1 VIAMREAIW
10 SVKVQKVTHRSSTFR
25 ITIPTEIVKTLD
37 LKPGDRLVVKL
48 VELEIDNKKVKAI
61 VYYKP

>member
-1 VIAMREAIW
+1 MLSEAVW
-10 SVKVQKVTHRSSTFR
+10 SVKVQKPMHRGSTLR
-25 ITIPTEIVKTLD
+25 VSIPADIAKTLD

-48 VELEIDNKKVKAI
+48 VELEVGNKKVKAI